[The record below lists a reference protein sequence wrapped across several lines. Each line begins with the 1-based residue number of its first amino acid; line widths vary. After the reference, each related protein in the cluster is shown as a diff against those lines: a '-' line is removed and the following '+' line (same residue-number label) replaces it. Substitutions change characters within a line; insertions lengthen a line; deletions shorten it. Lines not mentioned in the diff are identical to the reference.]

1 MTQNKSYL
9 LAVALW
15 AGVAVAPVMAEEASD
30 FHALS
35 QVATNIAPMTQD
47 QLAATEGGLLDVAG
61 LLGTV
66 NVLAV
71 TVDGLVGTALSTVGG
86 VLVLVVG

>member
-1 MTQNKSYL
+1 MKLNKTYV

-35 QVATNIAPMTQD
+35 QVATNVVPMTQD
-47 QLAATEGGLLDVAG
+47 QLATTEGGLLNVAG

-66 NVLAV
+66 NGLLGTVLG
-71 TVDGLVGTALSTVGG
+71 TVVG
-86 VLVLVVG
+86 VLGGIL